1 MFLGKMYDTR
11 GENALMIPSF
21 LLFILGLAIF
31 ATTDNGWLLLLSG
44 AMMGVNVALMLS
56 IGNAVV
62 IKLTKRDRVAV
73 AISTFNIF
81 VDLAYVIGPIVI
93 GMLIDDMGYRDSYM
107 AMAAV
112 ATISLILYYVLHGR
126 LVTAGKIPK
135 GSF

>member
-1 MFLGKMYDTR
+1 
-11 GENALMIPSF
+11 
-21 LLFILGLAIF
+21 
-31 ATTDNGWLLLLSG
+31 
-44 AMMGVNVALMLS
+44 MMGVNVALMLS